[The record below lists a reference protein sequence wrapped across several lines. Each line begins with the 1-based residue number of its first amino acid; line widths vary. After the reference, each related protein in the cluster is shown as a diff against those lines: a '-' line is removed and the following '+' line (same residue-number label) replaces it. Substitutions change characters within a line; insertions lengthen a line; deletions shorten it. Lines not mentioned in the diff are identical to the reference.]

1 MLTNTQIRQNLRRG
15 EMKEFAKFLDMTPE
29 GLRVRLNNQH
39 IKLNLS
45 GQYAHYLSKKF
56 EDRYSKEVRLKEVDR
71 EDSMNGR
78 RAC

>member
-1 MLTNTQIRQNLRRG
+1 MQD
-15 EMKEFAKFLDMTPE
+15 FAKFLDMTPE

-56 EDRYSKEVRLKEVDR
+56 EDVE
-71 EDSMNGR
+71 
-78 RAC
+78 